1 MAGDRVNGG
10 FREAHVSAQQH
21 QAEAQPRVPR
31 SYQHPGGSQDPR
43 PPSREGPQAARPD
56 GGQQEQLALG
66 QRNPRALRLRR
77 TADYKRVQGKGRK
90 VRSANLLVLFSPG
103 QSPASRIGIT
113 VSRKVGNAVVRNRVK
128 RWLREALRRE
138 RPALLGRWDLVLIA
152 HPSAAASSAALLRE
166 EVRGVFLR
174 LGRGRG

>member
-1 MAGDRVNGG
+1 MAVDRVNGG

-31 SYQHPGGSQDPR
+31 SFQHPRGPEGPR
-43 PPSREGPQAARPD
+43 SSSGQGPQAARPD
-56 GGQQEQLALG
+56 GGQQEQLSLG

-90 VRSANLLVLFSPG
+90 LRSANLLVLFSPG
-103 QSPASRIGIT
+103 KTEGSRIGIT

-128 RWLREALRRE
+128 RWLREALRKE
-138 RPALLGRWDLVLIA
+138 RSLLVGVWDVVLIA
-152 HPSAAASSAALLRE
+152 HPSAATAGLGPLQE
-166 EVRGVFLR
+166 EVRGVFSR